1 MGLGLEALQPI
12 ASCFRAGVGSS
23 LLCISKDSGRQ
34 KHITLQWK
42 RLCKSL
48 DETWQSSEPCWHQLK
63 KHWCTVV
70 KSCHLTCVLAGGTSH
85 LAEAS
90 LGLCT
95 FSGVS
100 NGMHLCCVWQLSCIA
115 GFPLHPCTVN
125 LIFYYF
131 VLLSYHSSGR
141 AEEAALQAGEAAAC
155 LRATFRLRKKKP
167 SSSTLYRLCY
177 WNRCSRP
184 AEGTRALRMLGYIL
198 GGLYN
203 IFVCFCVGA
212 WKSTWCT

>member
-70 KSCHLTCVLAGGTSH
+70 KSCHLTCASRRDIPLSRSFTGALHVFWCEQWDAFVL
-85 LAEAS
+85 
-90 LGLCT
+90 
-95 FSGVS
+95 
-100 NGMHLCCVWQLSCIA
+100 CVAAVLHCWISFA
-115 GFPLHPCTVN
+115 PLHCQSD
-125 LIFYYF
+125 F
-131 VLLSYHSSGR
+131 LLFCASELSQLWACRRSCSAGR
-141 AEEAALQAGEAAAC
+141 RSCCMSQSDLQVA
-155 LRATFRLRKKKP
+155 KKP

-184 AEGTRALRMLGYIL
+184 AEGTRALRMLSYIL